1 MFNFF
6 IKNKREKKEAAAA
19 IAAFAA
25 PDITVQKLVER
36 FHSES
41 ALCTDVDR
49 RKLLQGAAGVTEEHL
64 ALRTMTLNTR
74 QGAAETCMQI
84 KQLATDA
91 NDIRASQEMFRQHA
105 GLATVH
111 FAAHDTVV
119 RGLRDSSVAE
129 VDQKLES
136 LSTMTQHVTTATE
149 VLGHNMRAL
158 SRSRPRRKSK
168 FRHTGNEDQADVQQ
182 ALEELQLLVHS
193 MQQHA
198 AKLKEE
204 QDTWQSEWAEDFEVL
219 EKIEKDSSAVAAARL
234 ALVA

>member
-1 MFNFF
+1 MFNLFS
-6 IKNKREKKEAAAA
+6 KNKKGKKEAAA

-64 ALRTMTLNTR
+64 VLRTMTLNTR
-74 QGAAETCMQI
+74 HGAAETCKQL

-91 NDIRASQEMFRQHA
+91 SDVRESQELFRQHA

-111 FAAHDTVV
+111 LAAHDTVV

-129 VDQKLES
+129 VDRKLES
-136 LSTMTQHVTTATE
+136 LSTMADHVTTATE
-149 VLGHNMRAL
+149 MLGHNMRVL
-158 SRSRPRRKSK
+158 SRRQPRRRSFFK
-168 FRHTGNEDQADVQQ
+168 RMGGEDVPDVQQ

-193 MQQHA
+193 MYNNA
-198 AKLKEE
+198 EILKGE
-204 QDTWQSEWAEDFEVL
+204 QEIWQSEWTEMFKMIED
-219 EKIEKDSSAVAAARL
+219 IEKDASEVAAARV